1 MASAY
6 IESLLVRRAAIVAEL
21 SVLDSTKAGGKP
33 NLSQTD
39 GGTAIDHMGYKKSL
53 YNELKMID
61 EAIARDG
68 ATQAAI
74 DAGEDGPFE
83 IATGILA

>member
-21 SVLDSTKAGGKP
+21 SVLNSTKPGGKP
-33 NLSQTD
+33 NLSQSD
-39 GGTAIDHMGYKKSL
+39 GGTALDHMGYKKSL
-53 YNELKMID
+53 YDELKMID
-61 EAIARDG
+61 ESIQRDG
-68 ATQAAI
+68 QTQAAI
-74 DAGEDGPFE
+74 IAGEDGPFE